1 MCLVAVDWVLNML
14 HMYVYLFSFKR
25 LRDKHHRVLSLK
37 RVHISLSPSFLKWHT
52 YIIPCVFILLNK
64 CFLNSKEN
72 HSYFTLSMLIYML
85 YINCIGY
92 VPWYPC
98 IYGPACVGIS
108 YKLLSN
114 LLEKPSMLDIIS
126 LHAYNNMRTYHFDT
140 SCIYL
145 SADDVTITHV

>member
-1 MCLVAVDWVLNML
+1 MVLHAFMKYFEQTHSEISHMCLVAVDWVLNML
-14 HMYVYLFSFKR
+14 QVYVYLFSFKR
-25 LRDKHHRVLSLK
+25 LRDKHHRVLSLR

-92 VPWYPC
+92 VSWYPC
-98 IYGPACVGIS
+98 MYGPACVGIS

-114 LLEKPSMLDIIS
+114 DLEY
-126 LHAYNNMRTYHFDT
+126 AWETFYAWYHFPG
-140 SCIYL
+140 CL
-145 SADDVTITHV
+145 